1 MLSGVL
7 ADAILLFHFLFIL
20 FAVFGGFLAICTRK
34 IIWFHVPSVLWSSV
48 VNLLSLTCPL
58 TPIENFFRAA
68 AGQAGYQR
76 GFVEH
81 YIAPVVY
88 PAGMPRELELVAGV
102 SVMAWNVAIYAFLG
116 WKKKRRTDR
125 GLKNQHQTGRL

>member
-1 MLSGVL
+1 MLSGLL
-7 ADAILLFHFLFIL
+7 ADAVLLFHFLFIL
-20 FAVFGGFLAICTRK
+20 FAVFGGILVLYRK
-34 IIWFHVPSVLWSSV
+34 KVIWFHVPVVLWSSV
-48 VNLLSLTCPL
+48 VNLASLTCPL

-68 AGQAGYQR
+68 AGQAGYHG

-102 SVMAWNVAIYAFLG
+102 SIIAWNVAVYAFLG
-116 WKKKRRTDR
+116 WKNKSRSVR
-125 GLKNQHQTGRL
+125 